1 MMWKKLLIGILVLTT
16 IFINSPVSHGASNYA
31 KRNVTTKVEDSSK
44 YQIIKPEKDIFAS
57 PDRIVLVSGK
67 APDGTN
73 VIIEAFGTTDMTRNN
88 FSLTN
93 LPNDKD
99 YVRRLSETMKVN
111 GSGLF
116 SKELDLI
123 LGVNKI
129 VVTFKNAS
137 DQVVA
142 QKIIYVSDLNQAN
155 KSVKSIPDKKLSD
168 IMAQK

>member
-1 MMWKKLLIGILVLTT
+1 VWKKLLIGILMLTT

-31 KRNVTTKVEDSSK
+31 KGNMTAKVEDSSK
-44 YQIIKPEKDIFAS
+44 YQIISPEKDIFAS
-57 PDRIVLVSGK
+57 SDKTVLVSGK
-67 APDGTN
+67 APNGTSI
-73 VIIEAFGTTDMTRNN
+73 IIEAFGTTDMTRNN

-93 LPNDKD
+93 LPDDKD
-99 YVRRLSETMKVN
+99 YVRRLSETIKVN

-137 DQVVA
+137 DEVVG

-155 KSVKSIPDKKLSD
+155 KSVNNIPDSKISD

>member
-1 MMWKKLLIGILVLTT
+1 MMWKKLLIGIFVLTT
-16 IFINSPVSHGASNYA
+16 IFINSPVSQAASYA
-31 KRNVTTKVEDSSK
+31 RRNVTMRVEDSSK
-44 YQIIKPEKDIFAS
+44 YQIISPEKDIFAS
-57 PDRIVLVSGK
+57 SDRTVLVSGK
-67 APDGTN
+67 APNGTS
-73 VIIEAFGTTDMTRNN
+73 VIIDAFGTTDMTRNN

-93 LPNDKD
+93 LPDDKD
-99 YVRRLSETMKVN
+99 YVRRCRETMKVN

-129 VVTFKNAS
+129 VVTFRNDS
-137 DQVVA
+137 DEVIG

-155 KSVKSIPDKKLSD
+155 KSVNNISTSRISD